1 MDTVYRAKMT
11 SKGQVTVPVEIRR
24 KLNLKEGDKILFIE
38 SPTGQIII
46 DNASATAIAKAQ
58 RAFAGAAQAAGLKD
72 EEDVQKLVNEIRYGG
87 SDHQ

>member
-11 SKGQVTVPVEIRR
+11 SKGQITVPVEIRR

-46 DNASATAIAKAQ
+46 DNASATAISKAQ